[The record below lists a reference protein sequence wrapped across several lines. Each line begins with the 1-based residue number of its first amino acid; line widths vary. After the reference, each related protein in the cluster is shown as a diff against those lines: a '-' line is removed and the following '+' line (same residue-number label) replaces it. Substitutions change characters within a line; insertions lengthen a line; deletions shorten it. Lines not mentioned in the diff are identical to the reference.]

1 MSSEPEEGRDKCPY
15 GPTTGYTALIVGKPF
30 TSCQSHPEL
39 YKKKKKKEETDFSV
53 FLQTSRCIQL
63 PSMSLGAFQIS
74 AATLRLPH

>member
-39 YKKKKKKEETDFSV
+39 YKKKKKMKKLIFLFS
-53 FLQTSRCIQL
+53 SR
-63 PSMSLGAFQIS
+63 PADVYSF
-74 AATLRLPH
+74 PV